1 MHSIDTVGQSP
12 IRRPGRWGKTPH
24 KAERWLAMIKAAGWL
39 IYTAGFTLWLY
50 GYLSTQNI
58 PPFLDWRNFSP
69 WWIADFIPNV
79 QAELGIAL
87 MLVGMIPIYWRHR

>member
-1 MHSIDTVGQSP
+1 
-12 IRRPGRWGKTPH
+12 
-24 KAERWLAMIKAAGWL
+24 MIKAAGWL
-39 IYTAGFTLWLY
+39 TYTAGLILWLY

-58 PPFLDWRNFSP
+58 PPFFDWRNFSP

-87 MLVGMIPIYWRHR
+87 MVVGMIPIYWRVGRGAEDHNGG

>member
-1 MHSIDTVGQSP
+1 
-12 IRRPGRWGKTPH
+12 
-24 KAERWLAMIKAAGWL
+24 MIKAAGWL
-39 IYTAGFTLWLY
+39 IHTAGLILWLY

-58 PPFLDWRNFSP
+58 LPVLDWGNFSP

-87 MLVGMIPIYWRHR
+87 MLVSMIPIYWRHR

>member
-1 MHSIDTVGQSP
+1 
-12 IRRPGRWGKTPH
+12 
-24 KAERWLAMIKAAGWL
+24 MIKAAGWV
-39 IYTAGFTLWLY
+39 IYTAGLILWLY
-50 GYLSTQNI
+50 GYLFTQNI

-87 MLVGMIPIYWRHR
+87 MVVGMIPIYWRVGRGSEDQNGG

>member
-1 MHSIDTVGQSP
+1 
-12 IRRPGRWGKTPH
+12 
-24 KAERWLAMIKAAGWL
+24 MIKAAGWL
-39 IYTAGFTLWLY
+39 IYTAGLILWLY

-79 QAELGIAL
+79 QAELGIAV
-87 MLVGMIPIYWRHR
+87 MLVSMIPIYWRHR

>member
-1 MHSIDTVGQSP
+1 
-12 IRRPGRWGKTPH
+12 
-24 KAERWLAMIKAAGWL
+24 MIKAAGWL
-39 IYTAGFTLWLY
+39 IYTAGLILWLY

-79 QAELGIAL
+79 QCPSQNLL
-87 MLVGMIPIYWRHR
+87 NHLNRL